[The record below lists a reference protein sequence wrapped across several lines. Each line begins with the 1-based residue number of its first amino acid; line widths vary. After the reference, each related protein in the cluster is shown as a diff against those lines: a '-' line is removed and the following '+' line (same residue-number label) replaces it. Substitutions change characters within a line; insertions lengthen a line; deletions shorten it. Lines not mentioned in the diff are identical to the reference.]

1 MAGGSGGGGQP
12 GQIQGSDTQNA
23 LFGTQMS
30 IQDMTNRYKQ
40 LGLGGTGATPSG
52 ATSGAVKGMPGSG
65 TTPVTPGTPASP
77 GSPGTSGFG
86 GGFGGGATP
95 GTPGTP
101 ASGPTAYLMDIGRA
115 PSLTGGI
122 PQEFQG
128 ALGEGQFQDLSE
140 TTSAAVGAQQA
151 KGQVA
156 SGIGSLIGGI

>member
-1 MAGGSGGGGQP
+1 MA
-12 GQIQGSDTQNA
+12 NA
-23 LFGTQMS
+23 MFGTQLS
-30 IQDMTNRYKQ
+30 IKDMTNRYNQ

-52 ATSGAVKGMPGSG
+52 ATSGAVKGVPGSG

-86 GGFGGGATP
+86 GSFGVGGTSGMPAS
-95 GTPGTP
+95 P

-140 TTSAAVGAQQA
+140 TTQAAVGAQQA